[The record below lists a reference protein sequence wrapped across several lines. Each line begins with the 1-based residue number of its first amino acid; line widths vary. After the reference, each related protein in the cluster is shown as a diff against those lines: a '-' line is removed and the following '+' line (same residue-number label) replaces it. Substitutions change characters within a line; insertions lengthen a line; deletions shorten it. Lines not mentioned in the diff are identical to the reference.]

1 MTGQVDGVGAGL
13 HDVAE
18 NDLVDRVFRHAA
30 ALDRRRCRRD
40 GQIGCGEPG
49 KGSAEISKWGARS
62 GEHHDIGIFN
72 WNAHVGAQYSAG
84 AATRPGRRRRRGS
97 LRPTV
102 HMPINRPAASTL
114 DARSLTPATKTEQIL
129 ESFDRL
135 QIGSAVEI
143 NEETDPRALRNEM
156 AQLRPGRFSWDARNL
171 GGNRWTVRLE
181 RIDEN
186 ADGQTFLSHVS
197 AFTSA
202 KAATMKELAAQ
213 MSERT
218 YRSSDTIFDE
228 GEVWPYLGIVK
239 SGKVIYTLLSPDG
252 KTHTIGER
260 LTHDTLNESG
270 TFDGGG
276 ATTRAEALTDA
287 TIVTLPSEAVLHAVR
302 NDAELALGFLIA
314 SSQARRRSIDTIAD
328 LAFAHVLQRVAKFLL
343 GYARTSVGMAR
354 GLPGVEN
361 LSQAQIAAAAGT
373 VRDMAARALLRLRT
387 AGALELDRGR
397 VKAIDRARL
406 EAFAHNV
413 QAPPV

>member
-1 MTGQVDGVGAGL
+1 
-13 HDVAE
+13 
-18 NDLVDRVFRHAA
+18 
-30 ALDRRRCRRD
+30 
-40 GQIGCGEPG
+40 
-49 KGSAEISKWGARS
+49 
-62 GEHHDIGIFN
+62 
-72 WNAHVGAQYSAG
+72 
-84 AATRPGRRRRRGS
+84 
-97 LRPTV
+97 
-102 HMPINRPAASTL
+102 MPITRTAVITL
-114 DARSLTPATKTEQIL
+114 DARSLSPASKTEHIL
-129 ESFDRL
+129 EAFDKL
-135 QIGSAVEI
+135 QIGGALEI
-143 NEETDPRALRNEM
+143 SEESDPRALRNEM
-156 AQLRPGRFSWDARNL
+156 TQLRPGRFSWDARNL
-171 GGNRWTVRLE
+171 GGNRWSIRLE

-186 ADGQTFLSHVS
+186 ADGETFLAHVPQ
-197 AFTSA
+197 FTQA
-202 KAATMKELAAQ
+202 KASTIKELANQ

-218 YRSSDTIFDE
+218 YKSGDTIFDE
-228 GEVWPYLGIVK
+228 GEMWPYLGIVK

-287 TIVTLPSEAVLHAVR
+287 VVVTLPSEAVMHAIR

-343 GYARTSVGMAR
+343 GYARTSVGMTR
-354 GLPGVEN
+354 GLPGVES

-373 VRDMAARALLRLRT
+373 VRDMAARALLRLKN
-387 AGALELDRGR
+387 AHALELDRGR
-397 VKAIDRARL
+397 VKAIDRQRL

>member
-1 MTGQVDGVGAGL
+1 M
-13 HDVAE
+13 
-18 NDLVDRVFRHAA
+18 
-30 ALDRRRCRRD
+30 
-40 GQIGCGEPG
+40 
-49 KGSAEISKWGARS
+49 
-62 GEHHDIGIFN
+62 
-72 WNAHVGAQYSAG
+72 
-84 AATRPGRRRRRGS
+84 
-97 LRPTV
+97 
-102 HMPINRPAASTL
+102 TL
-114 DARSLTPATKTEQIL
+114 DARSLPAASKTEQIL
-129 ESFDRL
+129 ENFDKL
-135 QIGSAVEI
+135 QLGGALEI
-143 NEETDPRALRNEM
+143 NEESDPRALRNEM
-156 AQLRPGRFSWDARNL
+156 TQLRPGRFSWDARNL
-171 GGNRWTVRLE
+171 GGSRWTIRLE

-186 ADGQTFLSHVS
+186 ADGETFLQHVPQ
-197 AFTSA
+197 FTQA
-202 KAATMKELAAQ
+202 KATTIKELAGQ
-213 MSERT
+213 MSERS
-218 YRSSDTIFDE
+218 YKSGDTIFDE
-228 GEVWPYLGIVK
+228 GEMWPYLGIVK

-270 TFDGGG
+270 TFDSGG

-287 TIVTLPSEAVLHAVR
+287 TVVTLPSEAVMHAIR

-343 GYARTSVGMAR
+343 GYARTSVGMTR

-373 VRDMAARALLRLRT
+373 VRDMAARALLRLKN
-387 AGALELDRGR
+387 ANAVELDRGR

>member
-1 MTGQVDGVGAGL
+1 
-13 HDVAE
+13 
-18 NDLVDRVFRHAA
+18 
-30 ALDRRRCRRD
+30 
-40 GQIGCGEPG
+40 
-49 KGSAEISKWGARS
+49 
-62 GEHHDIGIFN
+62 
-72 WNAHVGAQYSAG
+72 
-84 AATRPGRRRRRGS
+84 
-97 LRPTV
+97 
-102 HMPINRPAASTL
+102 MPINRPAAITL
-114 DARSLTPATKTEQIL
+114 DARSLSAATKTEQIL
-129 ESFDRL
+129 ENFDKL
-135 QIGSAVEI
+135 AIGGALEI
-143 NEETDPRALRNEM
+143 VEETDPRALRNEM
-156 AQLRPGRFSWDARNL
+156 TQLRPGKFSWDSRNL
-171 GGNRWTVRLE
+171 GSNRWTVRLD

-186 ADGQTFLSHVS
+186 ADGETFLQHVPQ
-197 AFTSA
+197 FTSA
-202 KAATMKELAAQ
+202 KAATIKELAAQ
-213 MSERT
+213 MSERQFK
-218 YRSSDTIFDE
+218 SGDTIFDE
-228 GEVWPYLGIVK
+228 GEMWPYLGIVK
-239 SGKVIYTLLSPDG
+239 NGKVIYTLLSPDG

-287 TIVTLPSEAVLHAVR
+287 TLVTLPSEAVMHAIR

-343 GYARTSVGMAR
+343 GYARTSVGMTR

-373 VRDMAARALLRLRT
+373 VRDMAARALLRLKN
-387 AGALELDRGR
+387 ANAVELDRGR

>member
-1 MTGQVDGVGAGL
+1 VP
-13 HDVAE
+13 
-18 NDLVDRVFRHAA
+18 F
-30 ALDRRRCRRD
+30 
-40 GQIGCGEPG
+40 
-49 KGSAEISKWGARS
+49 S
-62 GEHHDIGIFN
+62 
-72 WNAHVGAQYSAG
+72 
-84 AATRPGRRRRRGS
+84 
-97 LRPTV
+97 
-102 HMPINRPAASTL
+102 RPAAVTL
-114 DARSLTPATKTEQIL
+114 DARSLSPANRTERIL
-129 ESFDRL
+129 ENFDKL
-135 QIGSAVEI
+135 QLGSSVEI
-143 NEETDPRALRNEM
+143 LEESDPRALRNEM
-156 AQLRPGRFSWDARNL
+156 MQLRPGRFSWDARNL

-186 ADGQTFLSHVS
+186 ADVESFLQRVPPFSTAKGTTIHDLANQTN
-197 AFTSA
+197 
-202 KAATMKELAAQ
+202 
-213 MSERT
+213 ERT
-218 YRSSDTIFDE
+218 YESGETIFDE
-228 GEVWPYLGIVK
+228 GEVWPYLGVVR

-287 TIVTLPSEAVLHAVR
+287 TVLTMPSEAVLHACR
-302 NDAELALGFLIA
+302 NDAELALGFLVA
-314 SSQARRRSIDTIAD
+314 ASQARRRSIDTIAD

-343 GYARTSVGMAR
+343 GYARASVGMAR

-373 VRDMAARALLRLRT
+373 VRDMAARALLRLKN
-387 AGALELDRGR
+387 AGAVELDRGR

>member
-1 MTGQVDGVGAGL
+1 
-13 HDVAE
+13 
-18 NDLVDRVFRHAA
+18 
-30 ALDRRRCRRD
+30 
-40 GQIGCGEPG
+40 
-49 KGSAEISKWGARS
+49 
-62 GEHHDIGIFN
+62 
-72 WNAHVGAQYSAG
+72 
-84 AATRPGRRRRRGS
+84 
-97 LRPTV
+97 
-102 HMPINRPAASTL
+102 MPVNRPAAITL
-114 DARSLTPATKTEQIL
+114 DARSLPAASKTEQIL
-129 ESFDRL
+129 EGFDKL
-135 QIGSAVEI
+135 QIGTALEI
-143 NEETDPRALRNEM
+143 NEESDPRALRNEM
-156 AQLRPGRFSWDARNL
+156 TQLRPGRFSWDARNL
-171 GGNRWTVRLE
+171 GGSRWTIRLE

-186 ADGQTFLSHVS
+186 ADGETFLQHVPQ
-197 AFTSA
+197 FTQA
-202 KAATMKELAAQ
+202 KAATIKELANQ

-218 YRSSDTIFDE
+218 YKSGDTIFDE
-228 GEVWPYLGIVK
+228 GEMWPYLGIVK

-270 TFDGGG
+270 VFDGGG

-287 TIVTLPSEAVLHAVR
+287 TVVTLPSEAVMHAIR

-343 GYARTSVGMAR
+343 GYARTSVGMTK

-373 VRDMAARALLRLRT
+373 VRDMAARALLRLKN
-387 AGALELDRGR
+387 ANAVELDRGR
-397 VKAIDRARL
+397 VRAIDRARL